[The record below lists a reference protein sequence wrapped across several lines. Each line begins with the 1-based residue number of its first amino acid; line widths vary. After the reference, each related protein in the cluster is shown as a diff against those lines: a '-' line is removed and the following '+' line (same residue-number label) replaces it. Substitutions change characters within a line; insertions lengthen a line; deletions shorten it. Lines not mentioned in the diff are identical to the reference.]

1 MNRSIKFSRPELMNF
16 SDVTLR
22 LAINRHLP
30 DESQQWPEDEL
41 VCMQADLFADFRKR
55 YLAHEENAT
64 SFKTY
69 VGAYMVWYL
78 APYTSKYIAH
88 SLMMDLGTPQS
99 LPNFI
104 RNRCWE
110 LVENVLPLAFWKT
123 QLDKIDQHSRR
134 TVFEGYNLLREVML
148 AEVAHHDGLVSQ
160 HMSDFIETLS
170 LNFYNMSLEWDVL
183 ERIYEKMPHMHGSL
197 VEMYATLQE
206 YNAHNMRTS
215 MRKPSSSYVHVPY
228 LVTAR
233 AYSLLAAREIPVPLA
248 EMIWPMLHSRYPLP
262 AQMAGFGWELARGLV
277 DMVYYTYFMDNDLHS
292 IPDAQNMFPA
302 TLRRVIDDFQ
312 GELSRAI
319 RRSEMSLSDA
329 ELEATT
335 MDAIALVVAH
345 AASKRATPA
354 PKTPAP
360 LSKIRS
366 VHGEHTI
373 PRLDVNAS
381 YNFFGDIPAEKLF
394 FLLSCFNQC
403 SKRPGPR
410 ELIMC
415 NQLVPRLPGFAP
427 AFGCKAGDRLFLS
440 PSGIIS
446 KLRSAPLLID
456 HNNSRATL
464 P

>member
-1 MNRSIKFSRPELMNF
+1 MNF

-277 DMVYYTYFMDNDLHS
+277 DMVYYTYFMVSDHMKRS
-292 IPDAQNMFPA
+292 P
-302 TLRRVIDDFQ
+302 RV
-312 GELSRAI
+312 GSC
-319 RRSEMSLSDA
+319 
-329 ELEATT
+329 
-335 MDAIALVVAH
+335 
-345 AASKRATPA
+345 
-354 PKTPAP
+354 
-360 LSKIRS
+360 S
-366 VHGEHTI
+366 V
-373 PRLDVNAS
+373 L
-381 YNFFGDIPAEKLF
+381 GD
-394 FLLSCFNQC
+394 
-403 SKRPGPR
+403 
-410 ELIMC
+410 
-415 NQLVPRLPGFAP
+415 
-427 AFGCKAGDRLFLS
+427 
-440 PSGIIS
+440 
-446 KLRSAPLLID
+446 
-456 HNNSRATL
+456 
-464 P
+464 